1 MGNLLIRDVEDALVQ
16 RLKQRAEINGTSLQ
30 HEASVALKRG
40 APPTAAERKAL
51 FEKFE
56 REYGFAKVGTSGA
69 DVVRAVRDEME
80 GEDEDPS

>member
-1 MGNLLIRDVEDALVQ
+1 MGNLLIRDVEDAIVQ

-40 APPTAAERKAL
+40 APPTASERRAL

-56 REYGFAKVGTSGA
+56 REHGFAKVDASGA
-69 DVVRAVRDEME
+69 DIVRAIRDEME
-80 GEDEDPS
+80 GAGEESS

>member
-1 MGNLLIRDVEDALVQ
+1 MGNLLIRDVEDAIVQ

-30 HEASVALKRG
+30 HEASVALTRG

-56 REYGFAKVGTSGA
+56 REHGFVKVATSGA
-69 DVVRAVRDEME
+69 DAVRAVRAEME
-80 GEDEDPS
+80 SPDGEHS